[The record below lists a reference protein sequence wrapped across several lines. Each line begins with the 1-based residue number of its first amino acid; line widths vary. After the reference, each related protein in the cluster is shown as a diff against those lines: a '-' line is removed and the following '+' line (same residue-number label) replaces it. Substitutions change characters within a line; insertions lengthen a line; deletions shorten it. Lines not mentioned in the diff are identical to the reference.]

1 MKLNKILSAALAAGM
16 IFSLAACGGDNGNSD
31 KGNNS
36 GMTKIILPDYDLK
49 KDEYKLTISGW
60 LIPSTLN
67 ETNVKWINESGIST
81 LFAIGAGDGVQSFYS
96 YDEKAEKTLTLLGN
110 NGVKVYVN
118 PGVSDG
124 TAYRKMSEFKQSDA
138 VLGICVDEPNK
149 SQMTSMAAQ
158 VDWWNQNS
166 DGRNFYSNL
175 FPSFAQVVQKEFD
188 GVYSDYLKFYCD
200 NVLSKLTSGEKWLS
214 ADRYPLTYNE
224 NGEKCLDDN
233 WLFDVQTLKKVANS
247 YEGLK
252 TNFFIQTMPYGID
265 EDGNASGAIYGSR
278 DRVPSYEDIRMQEYA
293 LMAFG
298 YDGISCFC
306 YASPLIGFEFA
317 ASQEAM
323 ISRAGEKTNIY
334 ESVKK
339 ANGELLAFDHVLL
352 QFDWIGTFTNDAG
365 QTTTGKSRT
374 SNTSFQMLTRLSLDS
389 VPSLK
394 EVTTSQDTL
403 FGYFNDEDGND
414 GIMAVNYNET
424 SLNLTDEIALTF
436 DGSKYNK
443 AVCYI
448 GGEKVVKTLDKG
460 KLDLT
465 LGVGEGIFVIPYAD

>member
-1 MKLNKILSAALAAGM
+1 
-16 IFSLAACGGDNGNSD
+16 
-31 KGNNS
+31 
-36 GMTKIILPDYDLK
+36 
-49 KDEYKLTISGW
+49 
-60 LIPSTLN
+60 
-67 ETNVKWINESGIST
+67 
-81 LFAIGAGDGVQSFYS
+81 
-96 YDEKAEKTLTLLGN
+96 
-110 NGVKVYVN
+110 
-118 PGVSDG
+118 
-124 TAYRKMSEFKQSDA
+124 
-138 VLGICVDEPNK
+138 
-149 SQMTSMAAQ
+149 
-158 VDWWNQNS
+158 
-166 DGRNFYSNL
+166 
-175 FPSFAQVVQKEFD
+175 
-188 GVYSDYLKFYCD
+188 
-200 NVLSKLTSGEKWLS
+200 
-214 ADRYPLTYNE
+214 
-224 NGEKCLDDN
+224 
-233 WLFDVQTLKKVANS
+233 
-247 YEGLK
+247 
-252 TNFFIQTMPYGID
+252 
-265 EDGNASGAIYGSR
+265 
-278 DRVPSYEDIRMQEYA
+278 
-293 LMAFG
+293 MAFG

-323 ISRAGEKTNIY
+323 ISRAGEKTDIY

-352 QFDWIGTFTNDAG
+352 QFEWIGTFTNDAG
-365 QTTTGKSRT
+365 HTTTGKDRT
-374 SNTSFQMLTRLSLDS
+374 TNTSFQLLSRLSLDS

-465 LGVGEGIFVIPYAD
+465 LGVGEGVFVIPFAE

>member
-1 MKLNKILSAALAAGM
+1 
-16 IFSLAACGGDNGNSD
+16 
-31 KGNNS
+31 
-36 GMTKIILPDYDLK
+36 
-49 KDEYKLTISGW
+49 
-60 LIPSTLN
+60 
-67 ETNVKWINESGIST
+67 
-81 LFAIGAGDGVQSFYS
+81 
-96 YDEKAEKTLTLLGN
+96 
-110 NGVKVYVN
+110 
-118 PGVSDG
+118 
-124 TAYRKMSEFKQSDA
+124 
-138 VLGICVDEPNK
+138 
-149 SQMTSMAAQ
+149 
-158 VDWWNQNS
+158 
-166 DGRNFYSNL
+166 
-175 FPSFAQVVQKEFD
+175 
-188 GVYSDYLKFYCD
+188 
-200 NVLSKLTSGEKWLS
+200 
-214 ADRYPLTYNE
+214 
-224 NGEKCLDDN
+224 
-233 WLFDVQTLKKVANS
+233 
-247 YEGLK
+247 
-252 TNFFIQTMPYGID
+252 MPYGID

-323 ISRAGEKTNIY
+323 ISRAGEKTDIY

-365 QTTTGKSRT
+365 HTTTGKDRT
-374 SNTSFQMLTRLSLDS
+374 TNTSFQFLSRLSLDS

-424 SLNLTDEIALTF
+424 SLNLSDEISLTF

-448 GGEKVVKTLDKG
+448 GGEKVVKTLNKG
-460 KLDLT
+460 KLNLT
-465 LGVGEGIFVIPYAD
+465 LGVGEGVFIIPFAE